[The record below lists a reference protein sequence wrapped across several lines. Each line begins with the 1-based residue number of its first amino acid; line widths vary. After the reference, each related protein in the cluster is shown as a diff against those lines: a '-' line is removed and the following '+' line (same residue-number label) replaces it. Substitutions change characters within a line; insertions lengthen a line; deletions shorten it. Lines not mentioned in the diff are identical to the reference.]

1 MFEKMQSI
9 LRRIEADYA
18 DIRYE
23 IKNNERLSMANN
35 ELRSAFSNSGDG
47 YVLRILKDGLM
58 GKAVFTRE
66 EDADTAVSMILKNI
80 EIMRQQDSRKIS
92 LAKAEII
99 KDILKAPLIE
109 DPRNIPFS
117 EKKQLIKDYHD
128 LLIKQDLVAEI
139 AIAYEDV
146 IREKYFVSTEG
157 TEIFE
162 ELVTCIL
169 QGTITCV
176 KENEI
181 QRVNFDFGGSD
192 GYQRVRNRGKEML
205 ERVSIC
211 QQLLEAESVKAGI
224 YKVILNPSMT
234 GLFTHEAFGHLS
246 EADSLDYS
254 QLLKDKM
261 VLGNKIGNDCV
272 TIIDDATI
280 PNQLGFYRYDDE
292 GVAVRKTVLMENGIL
307 KGRLHNRITAFENNE
322 PISGHNIA
330 EDYRYAPI
338 IRMGYIFMAPGKH
351 TFEELLKEMDNG
363 LYLCAEMG
371 GQTAGENFTFGAN
384 WGYVVENGKIGRMI
398 KDINMLGNLFE
409 TLNNIIAVGNDLE
422 CAETGGCG
430 KEQMNIRSNIGGPHI
445 LIDRVTIGGV

>member
-1 MFEKMQSI
+1 MFGKMKAI
-9 LRRIEADYA
+9 LQKIESDYA

-23 IKNNERLSMANN
+23 IKNNERVSIANH
-35 ELRSAFSNSGDG
+35 EIRSAFSNSGDG
-47 YVLRILKDGLM
+47 YVLRIMKDGFM

-66 EDADTAVSMILKNI
+66 DDAEIAIKKILENI
-80 EIMRQQDSRKIS
+80 ELMRAQNSKRIS
-92 LAKAEII
+92 FAPVEVIKANQ
-99 KDILKAPLIE
+99 KAPLIE
-109 DPRNIPFS
+109 DPRQVSFV
-117 EKKQLIKDYHD
+117 EKKQLITDYHD
-128 LLIKQDLVAEI
+128 LLIKQPQVAEI
-139 AIAYEDV
+139 VVAYEDV

-169 QGTITCV
+169 QGTITCHD
-176 KENEI
+176 ENEM

-192 GYQRVRNRGKEML
+192 GFQRVRHRENEML
-205 ERVSIC
+205 ERLSIC
-211 QQLLEAESVKAGI
+211 QALLKAEPVKAGT

-254 QLLKDKM
+254 QLLKEKM
-261 VLGNKIGNDCV
+261 ILGCKMGNDCV
-272 TIIDDATI
+272 TIIDDATL
-280 PNQLGFYRYDDE
+280 PNQLGYYKYDDE
-292 GVAVRKTVLMENGIL
+292 GVPVRKTILMQNGVLT
-307 KGRLHNRITAFENNE
+307 GRLHNRITAFENNE
-322 PISGHNIA
+322 PITGHNIA

-338 IRMGYIFMAPGKH
+338 IRMGYIYMAPGDYS
-351 TFEELLKEMDNG
+351 FDELLQKMGDG

-371 GQTAGENFTFGAN
+371 GQTAGDNFTFGAN
-384 WGYVVENGKIGRMI
+384 WGYIVENGKPGRMI

-445 LIDRVTIGGV
+445 LIDKVTIGGI